1 MMVSSGTVT
10 NRIDRLEDAGPVERV
25 PDERD
30 RRGTLIHLTDK
41 GFDLIESA
49 VTAHVDNE
57 HRVLSGLDEVEK
69 ETSSNLLR
77 KLLFL

>member
-41 GFDLIESA
+41 GFDLTESA
-49 VTAHVDNE
+49 VTTHVDNE
-57 HRVLSGLDEVEK
+57 
-69 ETSSNLLR
+69 
-77 KLLFL
+77 